1 MRFHNQGNI
10 NSEDLV
16 MWRDETL
23 ALRPFA
29 EVGKSTSTVGY
40 RDVSSG
46 TVVVSIEL
54 PVELIERSIM
64 ESVSVEISL
73 SSTGEICSIASGTT
87 SDCSPSKSTISL
99 DELVDALL
107 RRNNLHMEEAK
118 EGELKLLLERLQKS
132 VWAVER
138 AIATI
143 EPAAT

>member
-16 MWRDETL
+16 MWPDQTL
-23 ALRPFA
+23 ALSPFA
-29 EVGKSTSTVGY
+29 KVGKSTSTVGY

-46 TVVVSIEL
+46 MVVVSVEL
-54 PVELIERSIM
+54 PVELIERTIM
-64 ESVSVEISL
+64 ESISVEINL
-73 SSTGEICSIASGTT
+73 SSTGEISSTASGMTCN
-87 SDCSPSKSTISL
+87 CSSSISTISL

-107 RRNNLHMEEAK
+107 QRNNLHMEEAK
-118 EGELKLLLERLQKS
+118 EGELRLLLERLQKS
-132 VWAVER
+132 VRAVER